1 MAIQNSA
8 LAGFSSASE
17 APSPTVP
24 VAVLAELER
33 LLRRAATLAAEQ
45 GVSSDA
51 FMAAAWQAA
60 LDSHPGLREQLEQQQ
75 LAAELRELRKR
86 GRVGSA

>member
-1 MAIQNSA
+1 MSIPNSA
-8 LAGFSSASE
+8 LAGFRSVTDAP
-17 APSPTVP
+17 APSVSP
-24 VAVLAELER
+24 AVRAELER
-33 LLRRAATLAAEQ
+33 LLRRAATLAADH

-60 LDSHPGLREQLEQQQ
+60 LDSHPGLREELEHQQ
-75 LAAELRELRKR
+75 LTARLRELRKQ